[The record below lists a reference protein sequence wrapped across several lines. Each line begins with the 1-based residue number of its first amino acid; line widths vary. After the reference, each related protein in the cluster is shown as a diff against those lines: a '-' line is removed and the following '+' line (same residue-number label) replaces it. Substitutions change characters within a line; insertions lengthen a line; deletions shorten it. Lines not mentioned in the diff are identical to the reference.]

1 MVPKAPV
8 GTAGYEL
15 ADGGGWRMPWCRRV
29 RIVGGR
35 RSWGWVLCRSGRRI
49 SGGLVW
55 MKTML
60 SLQEGECHVG
70 PNFGGSRGTSW
81 KLGANWR
88 RRRVAEWGRHRK
100 GICGALDPC
109 RHRGILPTSGGVW
122 RLCGGFEERLLSSLC
137 WW

>member
-1 MVPKAPV
+1 V

-15 ADGGGWRMPWCRRV
+15 ADGGGWRTPWCRQV

-70 PNFGGSRGTSW
+70 PNFGGSQGTSW
-81 KLGANWR
+81 QLPIRIGGEGEWSN
-88 RRRVAEWGRHRK
+88 RVVTEKESAEHWTLNKVKTDRSNAPGSPNFNSNDVYSISR
-100 GICGALDPC
+100 AAQ
-109 RHRGILPTSGGVW
+109 
-122 RLCGGFEERLLSSLC
+122 
-137 WW
+137 